1 VTDVRLAALLAALS
15 LGGDLGH
22 GRTLEHSLRATYLA
36 CRLAQAI
43 RLAEAERRDVLYV
56 GLLQAVGCVGNAHE
70 ISSEGRTDD
79 IAFKREIA
87 PAIFLGPADQLR
99 VVARHFGSTGPAAA
113 RPIAVLRALAD
124 RGAPSRNQTAHCE
137 TGALIARR
145 AGLGQ
150 GVSAGLFG
158 VMERWDGRGL
168 PAGARRE
175 TIPLVARIVT
185 VGVAADLFRVQGSDT
200 AAVERVRDLS
210 GSALDPSLVSLFL
223 ELTRRPS
230 FWSALDAPTLWEDV
244 LALEPAPPL
253 VLGPASL
260 DELALAFADF
270 ADVKAPSFV
279 GHSRAVAAL
288 AADTA
293 QRVHLSGDA
302 ITQLRHAALLHDVGR
317 ASVPNSILEKPRQ
330 LTPGERERVRLHSYY
345 TERVLERAP
354 AFAACAEI
362 AGAHHERLDGSG
374 YHRGTRAA
382 ALPLASRVL
391 AAADVF
397 QAATETRAYRAARTP
412 EQAASLVRQ
421 EASGG
426 RLDPDVA
433 EAVIASAGASSPRRL
448 RAPSTLT
455 ERELDIVRLLA
466 SGHANREIAHRLD
479 ISDNTVRHH
488 LENVYAK
495 LEITTRTGAVMQAL
509 ARGLL

>member
-1 VTDVRLAALLAALS
+1 M
-15 LGGDLGH
+15 
-22 GRTLEHSLRATYLA
+22 
-36 CRLAQAI
+36 
-43 RLAEAERRDVLYV
+43 
-56 GLLQAVGCVGNAHE
+56 
-70 ISSEGRTDD
+70 
-79 IAFKREIA
+79 
-87 PAIFLGPADQLR
+87 
-99 VVARHFGSTGPAAA
+99 
-113 RPIAVLRALAD
+113 AVLRALAD
-124 RGAPSRNQTAHCE
+124 PGAPRRNQAAHCE

-145 AGLGQ
+145 VGLGQ

-168 PAGARRE
+168 PAGARGQA
-175 TIPLVARIVT
+175 IPLPARIVT

-200 AAVERVRDLS
+200 ATVERVREFA
-210 GSALDPSLVSLFL
+210 GTALDPSLAAAFL
-223 ELTRRPS
+223 ELSQRSS
-230 FWSALDAPTLWEDV
+230 FWSALDAPTLWDDV
-244 LALEPAPPL
+244 LALEPGPPIM
-253 VLGPASL
+253 VSLGRL
-260 DELALAFADF
+260 DEIALAFADF

-288 AADTA
+288 AAGAA
-293 QRVHLSGDA
+293 QRLHLGDEA

-354 AFAACAEI
+354 AFAGCAPI

-374 YHRGTRAA
+374 YHRGARAA
-382 ALPLASRVL
+382 ALPLSARVL

-397 QAATETRAYRAARTP
+397 QAATEMRTYRAARTP

-433 EAVIASAGASSPRRL
+433 EAVIASAGASAPRRL

-455 ERELDIVRLLA
+455 ERELEIVRLLA
-466 SGHANREIAHRLD
+466 SGYANREIAHRLE

-488 LENVYAK
+488 LESVYAK
-495 LEITTRTGAVMQAL
+495 LDVTTRTGAVMQAL